1 MTGWNNGKKVPWL
14 RRAPGILGVLMV
26 LALVGVRVAA
36 AQQTEPNPP
45 WPVPEDAKKV
55 KNPVKPTPEVLTAA
69 AQRFRE
75 NCALC
80 HGKTGAGDGPAAK
93 SLNRKP
99 ADFTDAKTMK
109 KATDGE
115 LFWKI
120 TTGRLP
126 MPTWSQFSDTER
138 WELVDYIRT
147 LSGKAAADKKEEK
160 EE

>member
-1 MTGWNNGKKVPWL
+1 MTGWNNRKKVPGL
-14 RRAPGILGVLMV
+14 RRAPGIVAVLIV
-26 LALVGVRVAA
+26 LAFAGVRVAA
-36 AQQTEPNPP
+36 AQQTEANPP

-55 KNPVKPTPEVLTAA
+55 KNPLKPTPEGLTAA
-69 AQRFRE
+69 AERFRE

-80 HGKTGAGDGPAAK
+80 HGKAGAGDGPAAK

-99 ADFTDAKTMK
+99 ADFTDSKAMK

-138 WELVDYIRT
+138 WELVNYIRT
-147 LSGKAAADKKEEK
+147 LAGKAAAADKKEE
-160 EE
+160 